1 METTTIAK
9 AFPPGDFIKEELE
22 ARGWTQQSL
31 AEIMGRQTSVVS
43 AIVNGKRGVSLDIA
57 NELSAALGTSPEYWM
72 NLEKS
77 YQQFARSRS
86 EDSVARRARL
96 FELAPVKEMIKRN
109 WIPPSNDWA
118 VIEGGLL
125 AFLGIKSVNERPKEF
140 APAAKKST
148 PYEFATPAQA
158 AWLIR
163 AKKLARGIQ
172 AARFSDDLFWDAMK
186 TIRKLLE
193 NPEDIRQIPKVLAD
207 GGIRFLVVENIAHA
221 KMDGACFWLDAQSP
235 VIAMGIRYDRIDNFW
250 YVLTHEAGHV
260 ANRDGLN
267 SDPAWDAN
275 LVGEDATPFEQ
286 KSDGEKRADLFA
298 QQTLIDQAALE
309 NWVARTS
316 PLYSKVKIMAFAR
329 MNHVHPAIV
338 LGQLQHRKEVDW
350 SHSREM
356 LVKIR
361 HIVTPVSLTDGFGNT
376 LPASL

>member
-77 YQQFARSRS
+77 YQQFERSHS
-86 EDSVARRARL
+86 EDFVARRARL
-96 FELAPVKEMIKRN
+96 FELAPVKEMMKRN
-109 WIPPSNDWA
+109 WIQPSNDWS
-118 VIEGGLL
+118 VVERGLL
-125 AFLGIKSVNERPKEF
+125 NFLDIRSVNERPKEF
-140 APAAKKST
+140 AHAAKKST
-148 PYEFATPAQA
+148 PYESATPAQA

-163 AKKLARGIQ
+163 AKRLARGIQ
-172 AARFSDDLFWDAMK
+172 AARFSENSFSD
-186 TIRKLLE
+186 TIKIIQKLLE
-193 NPEDIRQIPKVLAD
+193 NPEDIRQVPKVLAD
-207 GGIRFLVVENIAHA
+207 GGMRFLVVENIAHA

-250 YVLTHEAGHV
+250 YVLTHEIGHV

-267 SDPAWDAN
+267 ADPIWDAN
-275 LVGEDATPFEQ
+275 LVGEDAIPFEQ
-286 KSDGEKRADLFA
+286 KSEVEKRADLFA
-298 QQTLIDQAALE
+298 QQTVIDQASLE
-309 NWVARTS
+309 NWIARTS
-316 PLYSKVKIMAFAR
+316 PLYSKIKIMAFAR